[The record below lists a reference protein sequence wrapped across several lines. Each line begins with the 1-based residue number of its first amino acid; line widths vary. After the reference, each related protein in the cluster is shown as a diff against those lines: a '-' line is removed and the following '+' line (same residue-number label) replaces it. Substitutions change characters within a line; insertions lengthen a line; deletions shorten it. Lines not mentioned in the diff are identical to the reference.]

1 MLAVT
6 YYNSRMKHVVYMLH
20 DLRNCAQKIK
30 AVELGQV
37 GLEYGATGSAAG
49 HEQDRPQAMSFTTLS
64 SG

>member
-6 YYNSRMKHVVYMLH
+6 DCHSTMKHVVYILH

-37 GLEYGATGSAAG
+37 GLEYEATGSAAG
-49 HEQDRPQAMSFTTLS
+49 HEQDRPQAMSFTTLFS
-64 SG
+64 

>member
-1 MLAVT
+1 
-6 YYNSRMKHVVYMLH
+6 
-20 DLRNCAQKIK
+20 LREKTK

-37 GLEYGATGSAAG
+37 GLEYEATGSAAG

>member
-1 MLAVT
+1 
-6 YYNSRMKHVVYMLH
+6 MKHVVYMLH

-49 HEQDRPQAMSFTTLS
+49 HEQDRPQAMSFTTLF